1 MRLFFAGG
9 SRRRRGRLRSPLSAP
24 RRPAWRAARVH
35 RPGARTVERRK
46 AVGCGLLVQG
56 SPRPSFRLLPGCVR
70 GSQRSARGQGRLEAH
85 RPPGSFLV
93 AVTRPSGVSAIVLAA
108 GGGSR
113 FGGGKLLAELGGRP
127 ILETVLHNLHEASV
141 DEIIVV
147 VGADAQRLCEVC
159 KRYGA
164 RTVANEEWE
173 RGQSTSVLA
182 GLRACGGEAAVVLLG
197 DQPFI
202 GAEAV
207 GRLVAAFAKGAKV
220 AVATYGGKRR
230 NPVLFSRE
238 VWPLLEAEL
247 AGDEGARSVLLRH
260 PELVVEVPCEGVGAP
275 VDVDTREDLRRL
287 EEMRGPLSGYKMAG
301 EIA

>member
-1 MRLFFAGG
+1 MR
-9 SRRRRGRLRSPLSAP
+9 
-24 RRPAWRAARVH
+24 
-35 RPGARTVERRK
+35 
-46 AVGCGLLVQG
+46 
-56 SPRPSFRLLPGCVR
+56 
-70 GSQRSARGQGRLEAH
+70 
-85 RPPGSFLV
+85 
-93 AVTRPSGVSAIVLAA
+93 RPSGVSAIVLAA

-127 ILETVLHNLHEASV
+127 IIEAVFDNLRGAPV
-141 DEIIVV
+141 DEMIAI
-147 VGADAQRLCEVC
+147 VGADAQRLREVC
-159 KRYGA
+159 ERYGV
-164 RTVANEEWE
+164 RTVTNEEWE

-207 GRLVAAFAKGAKV
+207 ERLVAAFAEGAKV

-247 AGDEGARSVLLRH
+247 AGDEGARSVLRRH
-260 PELVVEVPCEGVGAP
+260 PELVVEVPCEGVGDPA
-275 VDVDTREDLRRL
+275 DVDTREDLRRL
-287 EEMRGPLSGYKMAG
+287 EEMRGPVGDYKMAG
-301 EIA
+301 G

>member
-1 MRLFFAGG
+1 VL
-9 SRRRRGRLRSPLSAP
+9 
-24 RRPAWRAARVH
+24 
-35 RPGARTVERRK
+35 
-46 AVGCGLLVQG
+46 
-56 SPRPSFRLLPGCVR
+56 RPS
-70 GSQRSARGQGRLEAH
+70 E
-85 RPPGSFLV
+85 
-93 AVTRPSGVSAIVLAA
+93 VSAIVLAA

-113 FGGGKLLAELGGRP
+113 FGGGKLLAKLGGRP
-127 ILETVLHNLHEASV
+127 IIETVLHNLREAPV

-147 VGADAQRLCEVC
+147 VGADAQRLRGVCEA
-159 KRYGA
+159 YGV
-164 RTVANEEWE
+164 RIVANEEWE

-207 GRLVAAFAKGAKV
+207 ERLVSAFSEGARV

-247 AGDEGARSVLLRH
+247 AGDEGARSVLRRH
-260 PELVVEVPCEGVGAP
+260 PELVVEVPCEEVGDPA
-275 VDVDTREDLRRL
+275 DVDTREDLRRL
-287 EEMRGPLSGYKMAG
+287 QEMRGPMGDYKMAG
-301 EIA
+301 G

>member
-1 MRLFFAGG
+1 
-9 SRRRRGRLRSPLSAP
+9 
-24 RRPAWRAARVH
+24 
-35 RPGARTVERRK
+35 
-46 AVGCGLLVQG
+46 
-56 SPRPSFRLLPGCVR
+56 
-70 GSQRSARGQGRLEAH
+70 
-85 RPPGSFLV
+85 
-93 AVTRPSGVSAIVLAA
+93 VLAA

-113 FGGGKLLAELGGRP
+113 FGGGKLLAELGGQP
-127 ILETVLHNLHEASV
+127 IIEAVFDNLRGAPV
-141 DEIIVV
+141 DEIIAI
-147 VGADAQRLCEVC
+147 VGADAQRLREVC
-159 KRYGA
+159 ERYGV

-247 AGDEGARSVLLRH
+247 AGDEGARSVLRRH
-260 PELVVEVPCEGVGAP
+260 PGLVVEVPCEGVGDP
-275 VDVDTREDLRRL
+275 TDVDTREDLRRL
-287 EEMRGPLSGYKMAG
+287 EKMRGTVGDYKMAG
-301 EIA
+301 G

>member
-1 MRLFFAGG
+1 
-9 SRRRRGRLRSPLSAP
+9 
-24 RRPAWRAARVH
+24 
-35 RPGARTVERRK
+35 
-46 AVGCGLLVQG
+46 
-56 SPRPSFRLLPGCVR
+56 VR
-70 GSQRSARGQGRLEAH
+70 
-85 RPPGSFLV
+85 
-93 AVTRPSGVSAIVLAA
+93 RPSGVSAIVLAA

-127 ILETVLHNLHEASV
+127 IIEAVFDNLCGAPV
-141 DEIIVV
+141 DEMIAI
-147 VGADAQRLCEVC
+147 VGADAQRLREVC
-159 KRYGA
+159 EAYGV

-207 GRLVAAFAKGAKV
+207 ERLVAAFAEGAKV
-220 AVATYGGKRR
+220 AVATYGGERR

-247 AGDEGARSVLLRH
+247 AGDEGARSVLRRH
-260 PELVVEVPCEGVGAP
+260 PELVVEVPCEGVGDPA
-275 VDVDTREDLRRL
+275 DVDTREDLKRL
-287 EEMRGPLSGYKMAG
+287 EEMRGPAGGYKMAG
-301 EIA
+301 G

>member
-1 MRLFFAGG
+1 VL
-9 SRRRRGRLRSPLSAP
+9 
-24 RRPAWRAARVH
+24 
-35 RPGARTVERRK
+35 
-46 AVGCGLLVQG
+46 
-56 SPRPSFRLLPGCVR
+56 RPS
-70 GSQRSARGQGRLEAH
+70 E
-85 RPPGSFLV
+85 
-93 AVTRPSGVSAIVLAA
+93 VSAIVLAA

-113 FGGGKLLAELGGRP
+113 FGGGKLLAKLGGRP
-127 ILETVLHNLHEASV
+127 IIETVLHNLREAPV

-147 VGADAQRLCEVC
+147 VGADAQRLRGVCEA
-159 KRYGA
+159 YGV
-164 RTVANEEWE
+164 RIVANEEWE

-207 GRLVAAFAKGAKV
+207 ERLVSAFSEGAKV

-247 AGDEGARSVLLRH
+247 AGDEGARSVLRRH
-260 PELVVEVPCEGVGAP
+260 PELVVEVPCEEVGDPA
-275 VDVDTREDLRRL
+275 DVDTKEDLRRL
-287 EEMRGPLSGYKMAG
+287 QEMRGPVGDYRMAG
-301 EIA
+301 G